1 MRVRV
6 KSWGR
11 DGDPKYEVVVSTEGG
26 MVSEDWLTQEEVDS
40 LAVDFL
46 EDTVLNGLTRERVVS
61 RLIEVGVIDKEL
73 LVEYLEEDVAT

>member
-6 KSWGR
+6 KSWGK
-11 DGDPKYEVVVSTEGG
+11 GSDPKYEVVVSTEGG
-26 MVSEDWLTQEEVDS
+26 IVSEDWLTQEEVDS

-46 EDTVLNGLTRERVVS
+46 EDTVLNGVTRDGVVS

>member
-6 KSWGR
+6 KSWGKE
-11 DGDPKYEVVVSTEGG
+11 GDPKYEVVVSTEGG

-46 EDTVLNGLTRERVVS
+46 EDTVLNGLTRDGVVS

>member
-1 MRVRV
+1 MRIRV

-11 DGDPKYEVVVSTEGG
+11 ESDQKYEVIVSTEGG
-26 MVSEDWLTQEEVDS
+26 MVSEDWLDQEEVNS

-46 EDTVLNGLTRERVVS
+46 EDTVLNGVTRDGVVS

>member
-11 DGDPKYEVVVSTEGG
+11 DDDPKYEVVVSTEGG

>member
-11 DGDPKYEVVVSTEGG
+11 ESDLKYEIIVSTEGG

-46 EDTVLNGLTRERVVS
+46 EDTVLNGVTREGIVS
-61 RLIEVGVIDKEL
+61 RLIEVGVLDKEL
-73 LVEYLEEDVAT
+73 LVDYLEEDVAT

>member
-11 DGDPKYEVVVSTEGG
+11 GSDPKYEVIVSTEGG

-46 EDTVLNGLTRERVVS
+46 EDTVLNGVTREGVVS
-61 RLIEVGVIDKEL
+61 RLIEVGVLDKEL

>member
-6 KSWGR
+6 KSWG
-11 DGDPKYEVVVSTEGG
+11 GESDPKYEVIVSTEGG

-40 LAVDFL
+40 LAVEFL
-46 EDTVLNGLTRERVVS
+46 EDTVLNGITRGEVVS